1 MAAREVDVFV
11 DEGSKRPEI
20 EIETTPLQ
28 WVLSAI
34 GLLALAA
41 SILFIAGAW
50 NTLPDTVF
58 THFDG
63 MGKPNGTGPK
73 LAIAI
78 MPALGVIVWIVLG
91 LVIARPR
98 TYNYPVRITSQNAHA
113 QYEIAVNLLHWI
125 RAEVA
130 VLMSYLGW
138 GMVEAIRQNS
148 ALPFGSIPMCAGL
161 VLAITVAAG
170 MIRSFRAK

>member
-1 MAAREVDVFV
+1 VFPE
-11 DEGSKRPEI
+11 DRSKRPDI
-20 EIETTPLQ
+20 EIETTALQ

-34 GLLALAA
+34 GLVALAA
-41 SILFIAGAW
+41 SILFIVDAW
-50 NTLPDTVF
+50 STIPDTVF

-78 MPALGVIVWIVLG
+78 MPALGTVLWVVLG
-91 LVIARPR
+91 VVIARPR
-98 TYNYPVRITSQNAHA
+98 TYNYPVIITPQNAHA

-148 ALPFGSIPMCAGL
+148 ALPLGSVPMYAGL
-161 VLAITVAAG
+161 AIVVTVAVG
-170 MIRSFRAK
+170 MVRSFRAR